1 MTRATGVT
9 VVVPVWDRYC
19 NFLCEC
25 LESVH
30 SQEGE
35 RPRVIVVD
43 NASEE
48 PLPPLPADVK
58 VLRTRARLSVGGA
71 RNFALSGVET
81 SELIFCDAD
90 DRLLPGSVSFL
101 RRRMAD
107 NPELV
112 ACLGRNV
119 SWDPRTDEQVVL
131 ERSPRPIAFRVA
143 RHRRLFALANLRF
156 NCFPVVGTIVR
167 TDAVEDAGGFGD
179 SNVGEDW
186 ILGTQLAFRGPLEFH
201 EQPTFIR
208 RVHSGSL
215 WYRPHTETD
224 YLRRCELLRARVRSD
239 PAIPAW
245 VKASLPILA
254 LVHQLDVRRTT
265 RGGTIQPEHP
275 LLEPR
280 QVVE

>member
-19 NFLCEC
+19 SFLSEC
-25 LESVH
+25 LESVL

-43 NASEE
+43 NASQE
-48 PLPPLPADVK
+48 PLPPLPPEVE
-58 VLRTRARLSVGGA
+58 VLRTPARLSVGGA
-71 RNFALSGVET
+71 RNFSLSRVGT
-81 SELIFCDAD
+81 SELVFCDAD

-101 RRRMAD
+101 RQRMAD
-107 NPELV
+107 RPELV
-112 ACLGRNV
+112 ACVGRSV

-131 ERSPRPIAFRVA
+131 ERSPKPIVFRVA
-143 RHRRLFALANLRF
+143 RHRRSFALANLRF
-156 NCFPVVGTIVR
+156 NCFPVVGAILR
-167 TDAVEDAGGFGD
+167 TAAVENASGFGD

-186 ILGTQLAFRGPLEFH
+186 ILGTQLAFRGPIEFH
-201 EQPTFIR
+201 ERPTFVR

-239 PAIPAW
+239 PAIPVW

-254 LVHQLDVRRTT
+254 LVHRLDVRRST
-265 RGGTIQPEHP
+265 RGGTIEPEHP
-275 LLEPR
+275 LLESR
-280 QVVE
+280 EVVE

>member
-1 MTRATGVT
+1 MRRAAGVT
-9 VVVPVWDRYC
+9 VVVPVWNRYC
-19 NFLCEC
+19 SFLCEC
-25 LESVH
+25 LESVL

-48 PLPPLPADVK
+48 PLPPLPSDVE
-58 VLRTRARLSVGGA
+58 VLRAPARLSVGGA

-101 RRRMAD
+101 QKRMAAR
-107 NPELV
+107 PELV

-119 SWDPRTDEQVVL
+119 SWDPRTDQEVVL
-131 ERSPRPIAFRVA
+131 QRSPKPIVFRVA
-143 RHRRLFALANLRF
+143 RHRRFFALANLRF
-156 NCFPVVGTIVR
+156 NCYPVVGAIMR
-167 TDAVEDAGGFGD
+167 TEAVVDAGGFGD

-186 ILGTQLAFRGPLEFH
+186 ILGTQLAFRGPIEFH
-201 EQPTFIR
+201 EQPTFVR

-224 YLRRCELLRARVRSD
+224 YLRRCELLRARVGSD
-239 PAIPAW
+239 PAIPPW
-245 VKASLPILA
+245 VKASLPVLA
-254 LVHQLDVRRTT
+254 LVHRLDVRRST
-265 RGGTIQPEHP
+265 RGGTTEPEHP

-280 QVVE
+280 EVVE